1 MSKLIFFIKT
11 AVINT
16 YRNRLLWI
24 SKALSSLFC
33 LYFALFMIGAYG
45 GGQAFARE
53 RCSFRNAD
61 ALEMYVAEEFGK
73 LPKNPED
80 AEHFVFYA
88 RNEQVMYGSE
98 YLGGV
103 GIALTDLKFA
113 ELFDNFC
120 ARGEYISDA
129 ENECVIGNATAEK
142 YGIKLS
148 DKISVGARDYMV
160 RGITANAGYR
170 STILLCDPREL
181 EVGCPQI
188 FLSSITL
195 HGSGIKYKGEHIRDY
210 FADMSDVSDYIP
222 IAAVCAFMLVFS
234 AVNVL
239 NITLINA
246 KKTAFTV
253 SVHRS
258 LGASRKVVFMIR
270 FFGNYLINISAF
282 AAALALTAATKR
294 AVLIVFSTT
303 LEFSLWGI
311 AAAFLLA
318 VLLSLIYSLGT
329 PKKEGL
335 CFI

>member
-11 AVINT
+11 AAINT
-16 YRNRLLWI
+16 YRNKLLWI

-61 ALEMYVAEEFGK
+61 ALEMYVAEELGK

-88 RNEQVMYGSE
+88 RNEQVMYGRE
-98 YLGGV
+98 YLGGA

-120 ARGEYISDA
+120 TQGEYISDA
-129 ENECVIGNATAEK
+129 ENECVIGNATVEK

-148 DKISVGARDYMV
+148 DKISVGARNYTV
-160 RGITANAGYR
+160 CGITANAGYR

-181 EVGCPQI
+181 EVGCPQV
-188 FLSSITL
+188 FLSAKSL
-195 HGSGIKYKGEHIRDY
+195 YGSGLKFRGEHIRDY
-210 FADMSDVSDYIP
+210 FADMSDMSDYIP
-222 IAAVCAFMLVFS
+222 IAAVCAFMLIFS

-253 SVHRS
+253 NVHRS
-258 LGASRKVVFMIR
+258 LGASRKAVFTIS
-270 FFGNYLINISAF
+270 FFGNFLINISAF
-282 AAALALTAATKR
+282 AAALALTVASKR
-294 AVLIVFSTT
+294 VVLIVFSTT

-311 AAAFLLA
+311 AAAFILA
-318 VLLSLIYSLGT
+318 VFLSLIYSLGT

-335 CFI
+335 CSI

>member
-88 RNEQVMYGSE
+88 RNELVMYGSE

-120 ARGEYISDA
+120 ARGEYISDT

-270 FFGNYLINISAF
+270 FFGNYLINISVF

-294 AVLIVFSTT
+294 AVLCFRQRLSFRFGALLRRFS
-303 LEFSLWGI
+303 WR
-311 AAAFLLA
+311 
-318 VLLSLIYSLGT
+318 YCC
-329 PKKEGL
+329 P
-335 CFI
+335 